1 MKKGFALV
9 LAAVLVLLACSALA
23 EGPMTEKEI
32 KYGSFTLGTSTFAD
46 LKASASISNI
56 SYTYYNA
63 FTTRTIADA
72 RNDIPRNILRY
83 DGRAAAGMSVY
94 LQQFEPVKVAGYDN
108 VSQTFYFHFPI
119 ENGSYSQDDS
129 KAVLMVGSYRFDT
142 WNMDASTVFE
152 DLKGKLTKTYG
163 EPWLDTKDADEIW
176 GELVIPDGM
185 NWFQE
190 DENYKVE
197 KYDPTYVV
205 WKSSANGAMLVLRK
219 SKTPWD
225 EQYSVEIF
233 YMDPSRDAEYIALSG
248 VPGQSGVS
256 DSTDGL

>member
-9 LAAVLVLLACSALA
+9 LAAVLLLLACSALA
-23 EGPMTEKEI
+23 EGPMTDKEI
-32 KYGSFTLGTSTFAD
+32 KFGSFTLGTSTFAD
-46 LKASASISNI
+46 LKASASISSIN
-56 SYTYYNA
+56 YWYNTA
-63 FTTRTIADA
+63 FTTRAVADA
-72 RNDIPRNILRY
+72 RNDIPRNINRY
-83 DGRAAAGMSVY
+83 DGRAATAINVS
-94 LQQFEPVKVAGYDN
+94 LQQYEPVKVAGYDN
-108 VSQTFYFHFPI
+108 VFQTFFFHFPI

-129 KAVLMVGSYRFDT
+129 KAVLMVGEYSFNT
-142 WNMDASTVFE
+142 WNMDANTIFE

-176 GELVIPDGM
+176 GELVIPDNM
-185 NWFQE
+185 SWYLE
-190 DENYKVE
+190 DESYKVE

-219 SKTPWD
+219 STTPWN

-233 YMDPSRDAEYIALSG
+233 YMDSSRDAEYIALSG
-248 VPGQSGVS
+248 TPGQPGVS